1 MHRSPQF
8 RPALATAIASEA
20 GQALAIGAIKIG
32 TRRVYFSQKALARA
46 RAGCWDMPLQTI
58 GGHTYSYTLS
68 TLAENVELEDTA
80 LLSSEADVPARDP
93 HRLMRRSPDFPFLG
107 NKQPQLLVF
116 A

>member
-1 MHRSPQF
+1 M
-8 RPALATAIASEA
+8 AGTGAEDNDIA
-20 GQALAIGAIKIG
+20 
-32 TRRVYFSQKALARA
+32 
-46 RAGCWDMPLQTI
+46 C
-58 GGHTYSYTLS
+58 
-68 TLAENVELEDTA
+68 VELEDTA

>member
-1 MHRSPQF
+1 V
-8 RPALATAIASEA
+8 A
-20 GQALAIGAIKIG
+20 
-32 TRRVYFSQKALARA
+32 
-46 RAGCWDMPLQTI
+46 
-58 GGHTYSYTLS
+58 
-68 TLAENVELEDTA
+68 LAENVELEDTA